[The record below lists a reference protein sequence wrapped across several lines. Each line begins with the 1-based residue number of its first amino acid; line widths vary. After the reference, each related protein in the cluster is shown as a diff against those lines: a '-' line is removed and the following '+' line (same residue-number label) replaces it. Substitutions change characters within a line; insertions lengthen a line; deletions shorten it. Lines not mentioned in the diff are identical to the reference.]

1 MEHISTTTL
10 IVTLIVMV
18 VISAY
23 FSGSETGMMTL
34 NRYRLRH
41 MAKQGNRQAKRVEKL
56 LRKPDR
62 LISLVLIGNNLVN
75 ILASALGTIVGMR
88 LYGDAGVA
96 IATGV
101 LTFVVLVFAEVL
113 PKTIAALY
121 PEKVAYPSSLLLAPL
136 QILMMPLVWLL
147 NTITRILMRMM
158 GIKTDIVISGALSKD
173 ELRTIVNESRSQ
185 ISRRNQDMLLSV
197 LDLEKVS
204 VDDIMVPRNDIVGI
218 NINDDWKSIV
228 RQLTHSPHGRIV
240 LYRDTLD
247 DEIKDRAFFA
257 NPVLTG
263 AVDKA
268 KNAGKAVHI
277 MGLLSAGGVHSH
289 EDHIMAM
296 VELAAERGAEKIYL
310 HAFLDGR
317 DTPPRS
323 AESSLKKFEEKF
335 AALGKGRVASIIGRY
350 YAMDRDNR
358 WDRVEKA
365 YDLLTLAQGEF
376 QADTAVA
383 GLQAAYARDEND
395 EFVKATVIRAE
406 GQPDAAMEDGDA
418 LIFMNFRADRAREIT
433 RAFVN
438 ADFDGFARKKV
449 VNVDFVMLTEYAADI
464 KTAVAYPPASLVNTF
479 GEWMAKNDKTQ
490 LRISETEKYAHVT
503 FFFNGGVEES
513 FKGEDRILINSPKV
527 ATYDLQPEMS
537 SAELTE
543 KLVAAIKSGKYDTII
558 CNYPNGDMVGHTG
571 VMEAAVKAVEALDH
585 CVEEVAKAV
594 ESVGGQL
601 LITADHGNAEQMRD
615 PATGQAHTAHTNLPV
630 PLIYVGDK
638 NVKAVEG
645 GKLSDIAPTML
656 SLMGM
661 EIPQEMTGKPLFIV
675 E

>member
-1 MEHISTTTL
+1 MYFLRAVTKKAAFIIASDAAPSLSLIFHGDLNDSAVVKLLKISVFEHEVVAMSVSKKPMVLVILDGYGYREDQQDNAIYSAKTPVMDALWAKRPHTL
-10 IVTLIVMV
+10 ID
-18 VISAY
+18 A
-23 FSGSETGMMTL
+23 SGLEVGL
-34 NRYRLRH
+34 
-41 MAKQGNRQAKRVEKL
+41 
-56 LRKPDR
+56 PDR
-62 LISLVLIGNNLVN
+62 QMGNSEVGHVNL
-75 ILASALGTIVGMR
+75 
-88 LYGDAGVA
+88 
-96 IATGV
+96 
-101 LTFVVLVFAEVL
+101 
-113 PKTIAALY
+113 
-121 PEKVAYPSSLLLAPL
+121 
-136 QILMMPLVWLL
+136 
-147 NTITRILMRMM
+147 
-158 GIKTDIVISGALSKD
+158 GA
-173 ELRTIVNESRSQ
+173 
-185 ISRRNQDMLLSV
+185 
-197 LDLEKVS
+197 
-204 VDDIMVPRNDIVGI
+204 
-218 NINDDWKSIV
+218 
-228 RQLTHSPHGRIV
+228 GRIV
-240 LYRDTLD
+240 YQDLTRLD
-247 DEIKDRAFFA
+247 VEIKERTFFA
-257 NPVLTG
+257 NPVLTA

-268 KNAGKAVHI
+268 VAAGKAVHI
-277 MGLLSAGGVHSH
+277 MGLMSPGGVHSH

-323 AESSLKKFEEKF
+323 AEKTLATFEAKF
-335 AALGKGRVASIIGRY
+335 AALGKGRIASIIGRY

-358 WDRVEKA
+358 WDRVEQA
-365 YDLLTLAQGEF
+365 YDLMTLAKGEF

-395 EFVKATVIRAE
+395 EFVKATVIRAA
-406 GQPDAAMEDGDA
+406 GQADAAMEDGDA

-449 VNVDFVMLTEYAADI
+449 VNLDFVMLTEYAADI
-464 KTAVAYPPASLVNTF
+464 KVACAYPPASLANTF
-479 GEWMAKNDKTQ
+479 GEWMAKHDKTQ

-503 FFFNGGVEES
+503 FFFNGGVEEP
-513 FKGEDRILINSPKV
+513 FKGEERILINSPKV

-543 KLVAAIKSGKYDTII
+543 KLVAAIKGGKYDTII

-585 CVEEVAKAV
+585 CIDQVTQAV

-630 PLIYVGDK
+630 PLIYVGNK
-638 NVKAVEG
+638 AVKAVNG